1 MVRSFIEDNLFGSMQ
16 EDEECDYDHKLID
29 NSSAR
34 GGDKGNYSVGED
46 NSSMSKDVVR

>member
-1 MVRSFIEDNLFGSMQ
+1 MEDNLFGSMH
-16 EDEECDYDHKLID
+16 EDEECDYDHNLID

-34 GGDKGNYSVGED
+34 GGDKGNYDVIGED